1 MSDEIVQAHI
11 PCPDC
16 GSSDGR
22 TEYTDHYYCF
32 VCEKYTPKTESVTGS
47 KSTRKKR
54 KLPMFQPEDMEYRNL
69 KARGLTQETCRK
81 FSYGITRDDFGNIVQ
96 VARYFD
102 DDGIELFQKTRDKEK
117 NFVIRGKKCYRFF
130 GQNLFKGGR
139 KLVITEGEIDC
150 LTVSQVNDNKYPTVS
165 IPFGTRSAKETFKE
179 QYNYLM
185 NFDEVIVMFD
195 MDVHGKEAVNSIA
208 GILPP
213 NKLKIAELPYKD
225 PNECLL
231 KGQPEAIIRAIWD
244 AKTYKPD
251 GIVSALDLKDTLF
264 SADTGIVSYDYP
276 FSPKLN
282 EMTQGIRKG
291 EMILLTAGTG
301 IGKSTTAREVAY
313 KLKMKDNLKI
323 GMVMLEENPKKTL
336 RDLLSIHLSKPLHL
350 LWNNEEVRKEAQ
362 EAFDVVF
369 GDNKLFLYDHFGS
382 IESGNLLNKIRY
394 LITAEQCDFIV
405 FDHISI
411 AVSGMDS
418 GGDER
423 RTIDKLMTDLR
434 SLVEE
439 TGAGLIIVSHLRKT
453 DTKSNPFEQGGTI
466 SLDDLRGSGSLKQL
480 PDIIIAL
487 ERNQQAQEEHERN
500 LLKVRVLKN
509 RFTGTTGLADKIRF
523 NKSTNRLEDV
533 DELEMASEQE
543 DTNSP
548 F

>member
-1 MSDEIVQAHI
+1 M
-11 PCPDC
+11 
-16 GSSDGR
+16 
-22 TEYTDHYYCF
+22 
-32 VCEKYTPKTESVTGS
+32 
-47 KSTRKKR
+47 
-54 KLPMFQPEDMEYRNL
+54 
-69 KARGLTQETCRK
+69 
-81 FSYGITRDDFGNIVQ
+81 
-96 VARYFD
+96 
-102 DDGIELFQKTRDKEK
+102 
-117 NFVIRGKKCYRFF
+117 
-130 GQNLFKGGR
+130 
-139 KLVITEGEIDC
+139 
-150 LTVSQVNDNKYPTVS
+150 
-165 IPFGTRSAKETFKE
+165 
-179 QYNYLM
+179 
-185 NFDEVIVMFD
+185 
-195 MDVHGKEAVNSIA
+195 
-208 GILPP
+208 
-213 NKLKIAELPYKD
+213 
-225 PNECLL
+225 

-301 IGKSTTAREVAY
+301 IGKSTTAREIAY

-350 LWNNEEVRKEAQ
+350 LWNNEDVRKEAQ

-533 DELEMASEQE
+533 DELEMESEQE
-543 DTNSP
+543 DTNRP